1 MQPSNSIFNFNGLL
15 RKLISGSNV
24 HAGLRVLIAMSMA
37 FIPALILD
45 SIPFLTQNS
54 LHISVSLC
62 LGVMASAIVETDDN
76 DQNRRKF
83 LVTIVL
89 CFFISSSCVQLLM
102 PYPIAFA
109 LGLFTSSFAFMML
122 AVLGNHYN
130 RIGFGTIL
138 IAIYSMIG
146 YKAQVI
152 WYEQSI
158 LLSLG
163 ALWYGV
169 FSLIWNFYS
178 PYRSLREQLA
188 QLFFALSRY
197 QEKKS
202 ALFNE
207 KEGSSKAGIFAVR
220 QQLAIRN
227 IAIMARFDQCKRII
241 QSRFKFNWQQPE
253 LDKLNYYYFVA
264 EQIHER
270 ISASQYL
277 YSQLEKSF
285 RESQILEGYHQLFLQ
300 LGEEYYQM
308 GVAISDK
315 KNYLHSRRLKWT
327 LKALADQLYLLKQ
340 NPAVI
345 DNKKALQGLQGIY
358 ENLDGINTLLL
369 KSQQT
374 DQNEITVVPI
384 EAESP
389 PTQPAYKQLLAAMT
403 AKNPT
408 FKHALRISIALLV
421 AFFLQNSL
429 QLNHGFWILLTVVFV
444 CQPSFSET
452 RKRLVLRSIGTLFGV
467 LLGYPVIILVEGTII
482 PQVIL
487 LVLMAFFFFTYL
499 RTNYGLSIVFLTLFV
514 IFVFNLLNG
523 TGMEVLP
530 YRIGETLLGCLLSVL
545 ATSFIFPDW
554 QFQRFP
560 TLVNQLLTLSGRY
573 FKQVTDQYQ
582 HGRSENL
589 NYRITRFNTFQSD
602 ALLASA
608 WQSMLFEP
616 SSKQQLNQEVYA
628 LVNRCDALV
637 SYIAALASHRHKIN
651 NFEKNIKI
659 QNLINRTSQQLFLAS
674 RPQEIDTKQI
684 VKTIEELENFDP
696 PFSGETLLI
705 IEQLRLIAF
714 TAIDIQLIL
723 QQINFDR
730 KNQD

>member
-15 RKLISGSNV
+15 RKLISDSNV
-24 HAGLRVLIAMSMA
+24 HSGLRVLIAMSMA
-37 FIPALILD
+37 FIPALMLD
-45 SIPFLTQNS
+45 SIPFFTQNS

-62 LGVMASAIVETDDN
+62 LGVMASGVVETDDN
-76 DQNRRKF
+76 SRNRRKF
-83 LVTIVL
+83 VFTIAL
-89 CFFISSSCVQLLM
+89 FFLFASSCVELLM
-102 PYPIAFA
+102 PYPLAFA
-109 LGLFTSSFAFMML
+109 LGLFTSSFAFLML

-130 RIGFGTIL
+130 RIGFGAIL
-138 IAIYSMIG
+138 IAIYTMIG
-146 YKAQVI
+146 YQAQTS
-152 WYEQSI
+152 WYEQPI

-163 ALWYGV
+163 ALWYGL
-169 FSLIWNFYS
+169 FSLFWNFYS
-178 PYRSLREQLA
+178 PYRSLRDQLA

-197 QEKKS
+197 QEQKS

-207 KEGSSKAGIFAVR
+207 KEGTSKAGIFAVR

-227 IAIMARFDQCKRII
+227 IAIMARLDQCKRII
-241 QSRFKFNWQQPE
+241 QSRFKFNQQQAE
-253 LDKLNYYYFVA
+253 LDKLNYCYFVA

-285 RESQILEGYHQLFLQ
+285 RESQILEGYHQLLLQ
-300 LGEEYYQM
+300 LGEEYYQIGM
-308 GVAISDK
+308 AISDK
-315 KNYLHSRRLKWT
+315 KNYRHSRRLKWT
-327 LKALADQLYLLKQ
+327 LKALADQLFLLKQ
-340 NPAVI
+340 KPEII

-369 KSQQT
+369 QTEQT
-374 DQNEITVVPI
+374 DQNEIIVVPI
-384 EAESP
+384 EAEFSP
-389 PTQPAYKQLLAAMT
+389 TKPAYKQLLEAMKAT
-403 AKNPT
+403 NPT

-467 LLGYPVIILVEGTII
+467 LLGYPILILVDGII
-482 PQVIL
+482 PQVVL
-487 LVLMAFFFFTYL
+487 MVLMAFFFFTYV
-499 RTNYGLSIVFLTLFV
+499 RTNYGLSIVFMTLFV
-514 IFVFNLLNG
+514 MFIFNLLNG

-602 ALLASA
+602 AQLASA

-616 SSKQQLNQEVYA
+616 NAKQQLNQEVYA

-651 NFEKNIKI
+651 DFEKNIKI
-659 QNLINRTSQQLFLAS
+659 QNLIKRTSEQMYLAC
-674 RPQEIDTKQI
+674 RPQQIDTKII
-684 VKTIEELENFDP
+684 VKNIEELEKFDSH
-696 PFSGETLLI
+696 FSGETLLI
-705 IEQLRLIAF
+705 VEQLRLIAF
-714 TAIDIQLIL
+714 AAMDIQLIL
-723 QQINFDR
+723 QQINFHGSN
-730 KNQD
+730 KG

>member
-1 MQPSNSIFNFNGLL
+1 MQPSNSIFSFNGLL
-15 RKLISGSNV
+15 RKLISDSNV

-37 FIPALILD
+37 FIPVLMLD
-45 SIPFLTQNS
+45 SVPFFTQDI

-62 LGVMASAIVETDDN
+62 LGVMASGVVETDDN
-76 DQNRRKF
+76 SKNKRKF
-83 LVTIVL
+83 VFTIAL
-89 CFFISSSCVQLLM
+89 CFLFASSCVELLM

-130 RIGFGTIL
+130 RIGFGAIL
-138 IAIYSMIG
+138 IAIYTMIG
-146 YKAQVI
+146 YQAEI
-152 WYEQSI
+152 SWYEQPI

-163 ALWYGV
+163 ALWYGL
-169 FSLIWNFYS
+169 FSLFWNFYS

-197 QEKKS
+197 QKQKS

-207 KEGSSKAGIFAVR
+207 KEGTSKAGIFAVR

-241 QSRFKFNWQQPE
+241 QSRFQFNRQQPE
-253 LDKLNYYYFVA
+253 LDKLNYNYFIA

-285 RESQILEGYHQLFLQ
+285 RESQILEGYHQLLLQ
-300 LGEEYYQM
+300 LGEEYYKIGM
-308 GVAISDK
+308 AISDK

-327 LKALADQLYLLKQ
+327 LKALADQLCLLKQ
-340 NPAVI
+340 NPAII
-345 DNKKALQGLQGIY
+345 DNKKALQGLKGIY

-369 KSQQT
+369 QTQQT
-374 DQNEITVVPI
+374 GQNEMTIVPI

-403 AKNPT
+403 ATNPT

-467 LLGYPVIILVEGTII
+467 LLGYPILMLVEGTI
-482 PQVIL
+482 PQAVL
-487 LVLMAFFFFTYL
+487 LVLMAFFFFTYV
-499 RTNYGLSIVFLTLFV
+499 RTNYGLSIVFMTLFV
-514 IFVFNLLNG
+514 MFIFNLLNG

-560 TLVNQLLTLSGRY
+560 ILVNQLLTLSSRY

-616 SSKQQLNQEVYA
+616 HSKQQLNQEVYA

-637 SYIAALASHRHKIN
+637 SYIAALASHRHKISD
-651 NFEKNIKI
+651 FEKNIKI
-659 QNLINRTSQQLFLAS
+659 QNLVKRTSKQLFLAC

-684 VKTIEELENFDP
+684 VKTIEELENFET

-723 QQINFDR
+723 QQINFDG
-730 KNQD
+730 KKKG